1 MGAIER
7 LQDIEE
13 IRQVKHRYL
22 RCVDLKLWDELGDT
36 LTDDATLD
44 TGTSAFGRLAEIT
57 GRTEIIAFVRARL
70 GPAMLTGHTASQPE
84 ITVDGDTAAGV
95 WAHHETVLATRHRMV
110 ITSAGFCEERYERGA
125 DARWRIA
132 RTSYMRTYEVMA
144 SLDDLPSFKIIASLG
159 GELPE
164 SEYGDARPPAD
175 LAPARVGGTNGATA
189 HSAGFSARRPPAGP
203 GTGNGH

>member
-36 LTDDATLD
+36 LTGDATLD

-57 GRTEIIAFVRARL
+57 GRTEIIAFFRARL

-164 SEYGDARPPAD
+164 SEYGDAEPPAD

-189 HSAGFSARRPPAGP
+189 HPAVFSASRPSAGP
-203 GTGNGH
+203 GPGNGH

>member
-7 LQDIEE
+7 LRDIEE

-36 LTDDATLD
+36 LTEDATLD
-44 TGTSAFGRLAEIT
+44 TGTSAFGKLAEIT
-57 GRTEIIAFVRARL
+57 GRPEIIAFFRARL

-110 ITSAGFCEERYERGA
+110 ITSTGFCEERYERGA

-132 RTSYMRTYEVMA
+132 RTSYVRTYEVMA
-144 SLDDLPSFKIIASLG
+144 SLDDLPSFKIIAALG

>member
-57 GRTEIIAFVRARL
+57 GRTEIIAFFRARL

-110 ITSAGFCEERYERGA
+110 ITSTGFCEERYVRGA

-132 RTSYMRTYEVMA
+132 RTSYVRTYEVMA
-144 SLDDLPSFKIIASLG
+144 SLDDLPSFKIIAALG

-164 SEYGDARPPAD
+164 SEYGDAEPPAD

-189 HSAGFSARRPPAGP
+189 HPAVFSASRPPAGP
-203 GTGNGH
+203 GPGNGH

>member
-36 LTDDATLD
+36 LTDNATLD

-57 GRTEIIAFVRARL
+57 GRTEIIAFFRARL

-164 SEYGDARPPAD
+164 SEYGDAEPPAD

-189 HSAGFSARRPPAGP
+189 HSAGFSASRPPAGP

>member
-7 LQDIEE
+7 LHDIEE

-36 LTDDATLD
+36 LTDNATLD
-44 TGTSAFGRLAEIT
+44 TGTSAFGKLAEIT
-57 GRTEIIAFVRARL
+57 GRPAIIAFFRARL

-110 ITSAGFCEERYERGA
+110 ITSTGFCEERYERGA

-132 RTSYMRTYEVMA
+132 RTSYVRTYEVMA
-144 SLDDLPSFKIIASLG
+144 SLDDLPSFKIIAALG

>member
-7 LQDIEE
+7 LRDIEE

-36 LTDDATLD
+36 LTENATLD
-44 TGTSAFGRLAEIT
+44 TGTSAFGKLAEIT
-57 GRTEIIAFVRARL
+57 GRPEIIAFFRARL

-84 ITVDGDTAAGV
+84 ITVDGDMATGI
-95 WAHHETVLATRHRMV
+95 WSHRETVLATKHRMV
-110 ITSAGFCEERYERGA
+110 IASTGFCEERYERGA
-125 DARWRIA
+125 DARWLIA

-144 SLDDLPSFKIIASLG
+144 SLDDLPSFKIIAALG

-164 SEYGDARPPAD
+164 NAD
-175 LAPARVGGTNGATA
+175 G
-189 HSAGFSARRPPAGP
+189 RPPAGMPSAQARLSNGAAGHSAARP
-203 GTGNGH
+203 GTDTGK

>member
-7 LQDIEE
+7 LHDIEE

-57 GRTEIIAFVRARL
+57 GRPEIIAFFRARL

-110 ITSAGFCEERYERGA
+110 ITSTGFCEERYERGA

-132 RTSYMRTYEVMA
+132 RTSYVRTYEVMA
-144 SLDDLPSFKIIASLG
+144 SLDDLPSFKIIAALG